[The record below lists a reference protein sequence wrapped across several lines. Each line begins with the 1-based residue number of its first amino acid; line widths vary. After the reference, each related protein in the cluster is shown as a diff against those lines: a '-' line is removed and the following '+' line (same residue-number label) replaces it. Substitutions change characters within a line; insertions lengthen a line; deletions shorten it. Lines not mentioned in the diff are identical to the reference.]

1 MAHRDRARA
10 AQVPPR
16 PHQGN
21 PNPNLNPKPTPTPT
35 PTPNPNPNPN
45 PDKDGYGF
53 PLNPIWPVRDAGWFE
68 VLQALKSN
76 PESSANMNAWFP
88 PDSRVMEKIESL
100 HREHPG
106 CFK

>member
-1 MAHRDRARA
+1 
-10 AQVPPR
+10 
-16 PHQGN
+16 
-21 PNPNLNPKPTPTPT
+21 
-35 PTPNPNPNPN
+35 
-45 PDKDGYGF
+45 
-53 PLNPIWPVRDAGWFE
+53 VRDAGWFE

-76 PESSANMNAWFP
+76 PESTANMNAWFP